1 MQVYFDTVHSV
12 LFAVPPSNSVRV
24 KENATK
30 KLNILTLF
38 LLLHVISNFILLKE
52 NFSMLFTVFMN
63 YFYVF

>member
-1 MQVYFDTVHSV
+1 MQVYFDTVHSIF
-12 LFAVPPSNSVRV
+12 FAVSPSNSVRV